1 MSFYNITP
9 FCMVPSEFIGV
20 VRGIPLEV
28 WLCLADWDDTGKVK
42 VLHPKIETIAKRLGY
57 SYRAITKALGKLQEL
72 TDRLERINVS
82 GEANIYRLNMTKRES
97 EAPRVEREKKL
108 TQGRHKR
115 SHGVGTNV
123 PSPIEVVNKNLIN
136 NLPPTPHSGGEREIS
151 IDTIELHAPVTYS
164 QFSAIYPRVGGASA
178 AQRAWIKLNEL
189 EKRDAIVG
197 AKKVSAIYKKAPKQR
212 LRFTQTA
219 SKWLNAR
226 AWETTNDMLESH
238 FEVPDFFADLDN
250 WTKQKQLTKE
260 LQEWETVRW
269 AELADFYKNKYP
281 VIKDVTNFDEIPKGI
296 RMEINMEFND
306 CKSKWLTDWH
316 NRAKAA
322 ALAES
327 KE

>member
-1 MSFYNITP
+1 
-9 FCMVPSEFIGV
+9 MVPSEFIGV
-20 VRGIPLEV
+20 VRGIALEV

-57 SYRAITKALGKLQEL
+57 SYRAITKALGKLQEM

-108 TQGRHKR
+108 TQGRR
-115 SHGVGTNV
+115 SRSQGVGTTV
-123 PSPIEVVNKNLIN
+123 PSPIDVVNKNLIN
-136 NLPPTPHSGGEREIS
+136 NLPPTPHSGGERDIS
-151 IDTIELHAPVTYS
+151 IETIELHAPVTYS

-178 AQRAWIKLNEL
+178 AQRAWVKLNEL

-219 SKWLNAR
+219 SKWLNAK

-238 FEVPDFFADLDN
+238 FEVPDFFANLDN
-250 WTKQKQLTKE
+250 WTKQKQLHKE
-260 LQEWETVRW
+260 LKEWETVRW
-269 AELADFYKNKYP
+269 AELADEFRGKYP
-281 VIKDVTNFDEIPKGI
+281 KIQHINNYDEIPQAIKFEMNI
-296 RMEINMEFND
+296 AFND
-306 CKSKWLTDWH
+306 SKTKWLRDFH

-322 ALAES
+322 ALTDSE
-327 KE
+327 E